1 MFNGLRHRRVS
12 FVDNFVDCLWVWW
25 YAGSSTFK
33 CRLSAKTL
41 EIKREN
47 ILRVASNKNIIG
59 YQLVS
64 EGENRNMKKIPASS
78 LAQMANF
85 SLRLDGIFWIV
96 RFFPRTPVDILY
108 ISRINSIASR
118 QFGAVSRQYGAV
130 SRQYGAVRGQYGA
143 VRGLFSEFSIFF
155 CFYFFSAPYF
165 TAHCSI
171 LPAGYLWYQ
180 YFHQHKFF

>member
-1 MFNGLRHRRVS
+1 M
-12 FVDNFVDCLWVWW
+12 
-25 YAGSSTFK
+25 
-33 CRLSAKTL
+33 
-41 EIKREN
+41 
-47 ILRVASNKNIIG
+47 
-59 YQLVS
+59 S
-64 EGENRNMKKIPASS
+64 EGENRNMKKIPASWREKFAIWARGPAGPEGS
-78 LAQMANF
+78 NGKYF
-85 SLRLDGIFWIV
+85 FLRLDGIFWIL

-180 YFHQHKFF
+180 YFHQHKFFLGFIFFQMID

>member
-1 MFNGLRHRRVS
+1 ML
-12 FVDNFVDCLWVWW
+12 
-25 YAGSSTFK
+25 
-33 CRLSAKTL
+33 
-41 EIKREN
+41 
-47 ILRVASNKNIIG
+47 
-59 YQLVS
+59 
-64 EGENRNMKKIPASS
+64 
-78 LAQMANF
+78 F
-85 SLRLDGIFWIV
+85 SLDCFRHLLLDINWCQREKTKIWRKFLVGIFWIL

-180 YFHQHKFF
+180 YFHQHKFFLGFIFFQMID

>member
-1 MFNGLRHRRVS
+1 MWYKEHLIYLWLSHRFRILC
-12 FVDNFVDCLWVWW
+12 FALFWFCILDINWCQRLW
-25 YAGSSTFK
+25 
-33 CRLSAKTL
+33 
-41 EIKREN
+41 
-47 ILRVASNKNIIG
+47 
-59 YQLVS
+59 
-64 EGENRNMKKIPASS
+64 
-78 LAQMANF
+78 
-85 SLRLDGIFWIV
+85 
-96 RFFPRTPVDILY
+96 FFPRTPVDILY

-118 QFGAVSRQYGAV
+118 QFGAVSRQYGAVSRQYGAV

-180 YFHQHKFF
+180 YFHQHKFFLGFIFFQMID

>member
-1 MFNGLRHRRVS
+1 MQCIILIPFKAQ
-12 FVDNFVDCLWVWW
+12 D
-25 YAGSSTFK
+25 GSGIRSGNVRFEMEAFLLDINW
-33 CRLSAKTL
+33 CQREKT
-41 EIKREN
+41 EIWRKFQQAEE
-47 ILRVASNKNIIG
+47 KN
-59 YQLVS
+59 LPFEP
-64 EGENRNMKKIPASS
+64 EGPQGQR
-78 LAQMANF
+78 AQMANF
-85 SLRLDGIFWIV
+85 SLRLDGILWIL
-96 RFFPRTPVDILY
+96 RFFLRTPVDILY

-118 QFGAVSRQYGAV
+118 QFGAV

-180 YFHQHKFF
+180 YFHQHTFFLGFIFFQMID